1 MKKKGSGDKGAY
13 FKRRQNKLKYLG
25 DTNFF
30 LDPRSTV
37 KPDTSDSP
45 PTLITTSEA
54 MWKSSKVSPI
64 LSLQASPQKANTDL
78 T

>member
-1 MKKKGSGDKGAY
+1 MKKKGSAAY

-54 MWKSSKVSPI
+54 WKSSKVSPI
-64 LSLQASPQKANTDL
+64 LSLQASPQKANTDM